1 MEEEKMSSQERI
13 YNNILD
19 LHEQIQ
25 SLDKEIETL
34 QTNLKKDGLTEDE
47 KKTLEEDLQSL
58 EFDRQDLS
66 ADLAMLE
73 ELLNKMELA
82 EEERTQYD
90 DYEGGGGGLDWNE
103 SGYFD

>member
-1 MEEEKMSSQERI
+1 MEEQKMSSQERI

-25 SLDKEIETL
+25 SLDKEIESM
-34 QTNLKKDGLTEDE
+34 QVNLKKDGLSDDE

-58 EFDRQDLS
+58 TADRQDLS
-66 ADLAMLE
+66 ADVAMLE

-90 DYEGGGGGLDWNE
+90 DYEGGGGLDWNE

>member
-1 MEEEKMSSQERI
+1 MEEQKMSSQERI

-25 SLDKEIETL
+25 SLDKEIESM
-34 QTNLKKDGLTEDE
+34 QVNLKKDGLSDDE

-58 EFDRQDLS
+58 TADRQDLS
-66 ADLAMLE
+66 ADVAMLE
-73 ELLNKMELA
+73 ELLTRMELA

-90 DYEGGGGGLDWNE
+90 DYEGGGGLDWNE